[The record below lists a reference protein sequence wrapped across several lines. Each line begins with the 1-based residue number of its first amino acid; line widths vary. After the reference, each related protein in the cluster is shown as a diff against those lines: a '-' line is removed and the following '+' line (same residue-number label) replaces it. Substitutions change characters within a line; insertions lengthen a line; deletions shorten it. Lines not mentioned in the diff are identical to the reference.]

1 MGVVRW
7 EVFQKISAD
16 TSATHKSSEVHNKR
30 HYGCC
35 NMRCTQVVTPLSSCW
50 GIIQWCLGKRSHF
63 HSSQAN
69 SFQLSLCCFSVGNIE
84 RLFFFLAS
92 VTDTE
97 TGSLLGDRQQC
108 FGLNWAST
116 FSYVHD
122 HIFLFCCHWSQFC
135 HGKTLWNSPSWLGTV
150 YYLNVC
156 ALWAMNKP
164 KLEVHLCT

>member
-1 MGVVRW
+1 MGMVRW

-84 RLFFFLAS
+84 RLFFSRLCDRYRDWEFIGWQATVLWIK
-92 VTDTE
+92 
-97 TGSLLGDRQQC
+97 LG
-108 FGLNWAST
+108 F
-116 FSYVHD
+116 YV
-122 HIFLFCCHWSQFC
+122 F
-135 HGKTLWNSPSWLGTV
+135 
-150 YYLNVC
+150 
-156 ALWAMNKP
+156 
-164 KLEVHLCT
+164 LCTWSHLPLLLPLESVLSWQKVVKFTILTGNCLLS